1 MKNKLLNLLVIAVVL
16 LAVQPAMASKTITIG
31 LDDKYPPLQSVGA
44 DGLPVGYDVDFTRT
58 LMKRL
63 GQSFYYVPRSW
74 ERIATEVLNGD
85 IDLAMMVYSPYRK
98 DSINYSHPIFRLY
111 YVVVHRKING
121 HEFDFRNIKDK
132 TFAYLDS
139 RHIQRHMDREGA
151 KGVNVNNLEES
162 FLALAHGAYDGI
174 ICYRY
179 QARYYIEKYGLSNLQ
194 SDEISLTPRE
204 YCYVSHNKDLID
216 AINIELDK
224 MEAEGITDEIYGK
237 GIKSSFDYNI
247 PLWVWYLFAALAVLF
262 IFLYFALLSRS
273 RRRLEIANA
282 MLETNYKILEMSH
295 MELEDT
301 NRQLI
306 AANACAEESSKMKS
320 NFIKQISHEIRTPL
334 NILSGFT
341 QLITTPGIDLPEED
355 RAKLNR
361 GIVEN
366 TERIIGLVNKMLD
379 LSDAN
384 SRTVIELTD
393 DVPAEQIASDAITA
407 SCIADSR
414 DYSFSLQLSAS
425 VSSVILHTNLASAV
439 RALIL
444 LFDNARKFS
453 SPKRQLQIILR
464 TELTADSVKY
474 IVEDTG
480 IGVPADES
488 EHIFDEFVQLN
499 EYSEGTGIGLTV
511 ARSIARRL
519 GGDIWL
525 DTTYTSGA
533 RFIYSLPR

>member
-111 YVVVHRKING
+111 YVVVHCKING

-224 MEAEGITDEIYGK
+224 MTCRGG
-237 GIKSSFDYNI
+237 GC
-247 PLWVWYLFAALAVLF
+247 
-262 IFLYFALLSRS
+262 SR
-273 RRRLEIANA
+273 
-282 MLETNYKILEMSH
+282 
-295 MELEDT
+295 
-301 NRQLI
+301 
-306 AANACAEESSKMKS
+306 
-320 NFIKQISHEIRTPL
+320 
-334 NILSGFT
+334 
-341 QLITTPGIDLPEED
+341 
-355 RAKLNR
+355 
-361 GIVEN
+361 
-366 TERIIGLVNKMLD
+366 
-379 LSDAN
+379 
-384 SRTVIELTD
+384 
-393 DVPAEQIASDAITA
+393 
-407 SCIADSR
+407 
-414 DYSFSLQLSAS
+414 
-425 VSSVILHTNLASAV
+425 
-439 RALIL
+439 
-444 LFDNARKFS
+444 
-453 SPKRQLQIILR
+453 
-464 TELTADSVKY
+464 
-474 IVEDTG
+474 
-480 IGVPADES
+480 
-488 EHIFDEFVQLN
+488 
-499 EYSEGTGIGLTV
+499 
-511 ARSIARRL
+511 
-519 GGDIWL
+519 
-525 DTTYTSGA
+525 
-533 RFIYSLPR
+533 